1 MPNRRVVRCLS
12 PISSFDGRFARAW
25 APVAGHFGEKARCP
39 MKTGQS
45 EWTCR
50 HCGRRNETAVV
61 AGETVTC
68 EFCNETSDPRTEAPS
83 PPPPEDATRRNGV
96 VTRLRERYG
105 EARKFVLSEP
115 PMDDRAHDH
124 LEWILGKRSNP
135 EIAGT
140 ALDTE
145 VSELVVLWL
154 QDLARELDNPASFP
168 GASGSDRGA
177 GSTAGVRRTA
187 ADGLRA
193 ATRDFAEEFLRI
205 DRDPVA
211 AS

>member
-1 MPNRRVVRCLS
+1 
-12 PISSFDGRFARAW
+12 
-25 APVAGHFGEKARCP
+25 
-39 MKTGQS
+39 MKTDQL
-45 EWTCR
+45 EETCP
-50 HCGRRNETAVV
+50 HCGRRVETAVV
-61 AGETVTC
+61 AGGILTC
-68 EFCNETSDPRTEAPS
+68 EFCNEASDATPEAASTPR
-83 PPPPEDATRRNGV
+83 PEDATRRNGV

-115 PMDDRAHDH
+115 PLDDRAHDH

-145 VSELVVLWL
+145 VSELIVLWL
-154 QDLARELDNPASFP
+154 QDLARELDDPASVP
-168 GASGSDRGA
+168 GASG
-177 GSTAGVRRTA
+177 AGVRLAA

-205 DRDPVA
+205 ARDPVA
-211 AS
+211 SS

>member
-1 MPNRRVVRCLS
+1 MPFSDFLLRRQIRPRL
-12 PISSFDGRFARAW
+12 G
-25 APVAGHFGEKARCP
+25 APVAGHFGEKDRCS
-39 MKTGQS
+39 MKTGQRK
-45 EWTCR
+45 WTCR
-50 HCGRRNETAVV
+50 HCGRRSETAVV
-61 AGETVTC
+61 AGGIVTC
-68 EFCNETSDPRTEAPS
+68 EFCNEASSAKPEAPS
-83 PPPPEDATRRNGV
+83 APRLEDATRRTGV

-115 PMDDRAHDH
+115 PLDDRAHDH

-145 VSELVVLWL
+145 VSELIVLWL
-154 QDLARELDNPASFP
+154 QDLARELDDPTSFP
-168 GASGSDRGA
+168 EASGTEPGA
-177 GSTAGVRRTA
+177 GSTAGVRLAA

-205 DRDPVA
+205 QPAPVA